1 MEIKVQSDET
11 LEEVKIIK
19 NNVFKDQRGKF
30 VKYFYSEINQN
41 LNFNIDEV
49 YYSVNNQGVI
59 RGIHYQS
66 NEEPLEKIITCIDGE
81 ILDLIIDMRPDSK
94 EYGKF
99 TSVNLSDKNNLS
111 VYVPKGFGH
120 GFSVLSKTATVQY
133 LQSGNYSPK
142 YELGLNPISLDF
154 NWCVENPIIS
164 KKDLKLPT
172 INT

>member
-1 MEIKVQSDET
+1 MELKFQSDEV

-19 NNVFKDQRGKF
+19 NNVFTDQRGKF
-30 VKYFYSEINQN
+30 IKYYFSEINQK
-41 LNFNIDEV
+41 LKFNIDEA

-66 NEEPLEKIITCIDGE
+66 NEEPLEKIVTCIDGE

-99 TSVNLSDKNNLS
+99 TSVKLSGKNNLS

-133 LQSGNYSPK
+133 LQSGNYAPQ
-142 YELGLNPISLDF
+142 YELGLNPLSLDF

-164 KKDLKLPT
+164 EKDLKLPN